1 MNYLE
6 RERERMEEK
15 RQRIE
20 ERKKLMA
27 STTTAT
33 KSVDKPED
41 TKGSKV
47 TTKKNDSPKAMP
59 SQMKGLDNK
68 EELRQPQL
76 KIEVHAT
83 ATHHEAERQLE
94 PKVAHS
100 QSHDFSH
107 GQAVSFCLIYFID
120 LSYIVEIQVGYHIH
134 QKNII

>member
-1 MNYLE
+1 MIILE

-33 KSVDKPED
+33 KSVEKPQDKQG
-41 TKGSKV
+41 GSV
-47 TTKKNDSPKAMP
+47 TTKKNNGSIPKAMP
-59 SQMKGLDNK
+59 SQLNGLDNK

-107 GQAVSFCLIYFID
+107 GQAVSTLFK
-120 LSYIVEIQVGYHIH
+120 IVCDTIF
-134 QKNII
+134 

>member
-1 MNYLE
+1 MNTKLYILFFLE

-33 KSVDKPED
+33 KSVEKPED
-41 TKGSKV
+41 TKGSKI
-47 TTKKNDSPKAMP
+47 TTKKKDSSDSPTTP
-59 SQMKGLDNK
+59 NHVKGSSNK
-68 EELRQPQL
+68 EELREPQL

-83 ATHHEAERQLE
+83 ATHHEAEQQLE

-100 QSHDFSH
+100 QSHEFSH
-107 GQAVSFCLIYFID
+107 DHAVS
-120 LSYIVEIQVGYHIH
+120 
-134 QKNII
+134 N

>member
-1 MNYLE
+1 
-6 RERERMEEK
+6 MEEK

-33 KSVDKPED
+33 KSVEKPED

-47 TTKKNDSPKAMP
+47 TTKKNDGSVSKATP
-59 SQMKGLDNK
+59 NQANK

-83 ATHHEAERQLE
+83 ATHHEAEQQLE

-107 GQAVSFCLIYFID
+107 GQAVSNSWKSTVVQKT
-120 LSYIVEIQVGYHIH
+120 LSR
-134 QKNII
+134 

>member
-1 MNYLE
+1 MLIYLE

-33 KSVDKPED
+33 KSVEKPED

-47 TTKKNDSPKAMP
+47 TTKKNDAPKAMP
-59 SQMKGLDNK
+59 SKVENK

-107 GQAVSFCLIYFID
+107 GQAVSI
-120 LSYIVEIQVGYHIH
+120 
-134 QKNII
+134 

>member
-1 MNYLE
+1 
-6 RERERMEEK
+6 MEEK

-33 KSVDKPED
+33 KSVEKPDD

-47 TTKKNDSPKAMP
+47 TTKKNDGSVSKATP
-59 SQMKGLDNK
+59 NQANK

-83 ATHHEAERQLE
+83 ATHHEAEQQLE

-107 GQAVSFCLIYFID
+107 GQAVSN
-120 LSYIVEIQVGYHIH
+120 SWKSTVV
-134 QKNII
+134 

>member
-1 MNYLE
+1 MSIHLE

-33 KSVDKPED
+33 KSVEKPED

-47 TTKKNDSPKAMP
+47 TTKKNDGDAPKAMP
-59 SQMKGLDNK
+59 SKKDNK

-107 GQAVSFCLIYFID
+107 GQAVSINL
-120 LSYIVEIQVGYHIH
+120 H
-134 QKNII
+134 

>member
-1 MNYLE
+1 MVLITLE

-33 KSVDKPED
+33 KSVEKPQDKQ
-41 TKGSKV
+41 GSSV
-47 TTKKNDSPKAMP
+47 TTKKNDGSIPKAMP
-59 SQMKGLDNK
+59 SQLNGLDNK

-107 GQAVSFCLIYFID
+107 GQAVSTSFL
-120 LSYIVEIQVGYHIH
+120 
-134 QKNII
+134 